1 MDETAVL
8 PRLRSEDRREDG
20 KKMAEPRIL
29 RKTIYI
35 PKATPKERRKQLA
48 RFRWQMEVR
57 KVYAIMQRL
66 MSYCEEGEE
75 DDG

>member
-1 MDETAVL
+1 
-8 PRLRSEDRREDG
+8 
-20 KKMAEPRIL
+20 MAEPKIL

-35 PKATPKERRKQLA
+35 PKTTPKERRKQLA
-48 RFRWQMEVR
+48 RFWWQMEVR

>member
-1 MDETAVL
+1 MESKRA
-8 PRLRSEDRREDG
+8 
-20 KKMAEPRIL
+20 MAEPKIL

-35 PKATPKERRKQLA
+35 PKTTQKERRKQLA
-48 RFRWQMEVR
+48 RFWWQMEVR

>member
-8 PRLRSEDRREDG
+8 PRLWSEDRRGDG

-29 RKTIYI
+29 RKRYI
-35 PKATPKERRKQLA
+35 PKATPKERSKQLA